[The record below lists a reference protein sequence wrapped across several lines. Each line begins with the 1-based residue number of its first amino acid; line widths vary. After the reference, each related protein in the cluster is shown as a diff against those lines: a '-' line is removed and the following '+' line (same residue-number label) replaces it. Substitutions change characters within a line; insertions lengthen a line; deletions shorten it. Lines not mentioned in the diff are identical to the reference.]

1 MLSPASESREVLS
14 GIVGAMG
21 MSEVDLATDLCT
33 RLCHDLAGSVG
44 AVVAGTELIED
55 EDDPVQIRETASLL
69 MQAAGS
75 VAVRLR
81 FLRLAFGTASTD
93 TPPRDDLPR
102 LTAQW
107 AKAVAPG
114 VSIRWGNAAHPVLLS
129 GPQIQMVLCMILLA
143 IERLPRGGV
152 VEVCPTKHGRSFA
165 DGIDV
170 CVSGPALL
178 PPTEMTDILSEQTTF
193 SGPRYTPVS
202 LLHHL
207 VQKAT
212 ASFL

>member
-1 MLSPASESREVLS
+1 MT
-14 GIVGAMG
+14 
-21 MSEVDLATDLCT
+21 EVDLATDLCT

-44 AVVAGTELIED
+44 AVVAGAELIED
-55 EDDPVQIRETASLL
+55 EEDPVQIRETASLL
-69 MQAAGS
+69 MQAAES

-81 FLRLAFGTASTD
+81 FLRLAFGTAPAD

-107 AKAVAPG
+107 AKVVAPG
-114 VSIRWGNAAHPVLLS
+114 VSIRWGNTVHPVPLA

-143 IERLPRGGV
+143 VERLPRGGV
-152 VEVCPTKHGRSFA
+152 IEVCPTEHGRSFA
-165 DGIDV
+165 DGVDV
-170 CVSGPALL
+170 CISGPTLL

-212 ASFL
+212 ASFSVESTDRQITFRLTPSRVVCE